1 MLTIAITQVLS
12 VATGLQDSFS
22 WKAVAVSGLVA
33 PISQY
38 AGAKAGEWAAAQG
51 FGNWGQ
57 QMASSLASG
66 VSGGLIRAATY
77 NHGRIDWSAI
87 AADSFGNA
95 IGNSVVEGMRPESQG
110 TFNGLRVSPDQVNA
124 FGPRFASEQ
133 DADWRRTNYSLIDD
147 GVALPRLNAGSAS
160 DNNPATP
167 AEPVTYLVGSSD
179 RGVEAIARSQYGDRW
194 RTGMMAIIAANEL
207 RSNALGSPIIRVGDR
222 LVVPDVSGLAD
233 ADVAALNRLG
243 GQLVANNSQGIAAW
257 RAARDAESVVQSDA
271 RLAALAART
280 YGTSTASSAISATT
294 SAATDD
300 IGMSLL
306 DPYGAWAEAGR
317 PTGGMGWAAI
327 KNAAQQFAVDRGT
340 QYADGSF
347 GRFAWGIG
355 YTAAG
360 VLMPESNTEAAVGL
374 LAGPAI
380 AKATSLVA
388 RYAPAV
394 WGGFGVDVGA
404 VATRWAAEAAESL
417 VSRLGAREAG
427 SLWNPMRALL
437 PERLHVVPA
446 GGRSFELAIAN
457 ERDISSFPFGRY
469 LRALIGDP
477 PSGMLWPH
485 AHHILPKQG
494 FGETQQ
500 QLVREGQLLLR
511 RYDIDPIFGIENLV
525 WAPNR
530 IAGQHD
536 TAALRNVV
544 DQLKSIEAF
553 GGGRTDIVEELR
565 RLGDLAARRR

>member
-1 MLTIAITQVLS
+1 LARALISNPNAVLEGAGSQASPTVPPAPPPGSAAARSPS
-12 VATGLQDSFS
+12 VAAARTDPPRATVARTQA
-22 WKAVAVSGLVA
+22 AVAPQA
-33 PISQY
+33 PALSPQDRTAAVPRDSAAALGAQY
-38 AGAKAGEWAAAQG
+38 A
-51 FGNWGQ
+51 
-57 QMASSLASG
+57 
-66 VSGGLIRAATY
+66 V
-77 NHGRIDWSAI
+77 
-87 AADSFGNA
+87 GNA
-95 IGNSVVEGMRPESQG
+95 IGKSQVEGMKP
-110 TFNGLRVSPDQVNA
+110 TA
-124 FGPRFASEQ
+124 ASGGG
-133 DADWRRTNYSLIDD
+133 TNYLFDTPRSAIDD
-147 GVALPRLNAGSAS
+147 PLAEYRGGARPDHSLAVPGARLENAGAAP

-167 AEPVTYLVGSSD
+167 AEPVTYTVGQSD
-179 RGVEAIARSQYGDRW
+179 RGVEALARSQYGDRW

-280 YGTSTASSAISATT
+280 YGTSTAGSAISATT

-300 IGMSLL
+300 VGMSLF
-306 DPYGAWAEAGR
+306 DPYGAWAGAGR
-317 PTGGMGWAAI
+317 PTGGMGWAEI
-327 KNAAQQFAVDRGT
+327 KNATQQFAVDRGT
-340 QYADGSF
+340 QYADGSL
-347 GRFAWGIG
+347 GRFAWGIS

-380 AKATSLVA
+380 GKATSLVA

-394 WGGFGVDVGA
+394 WSGFGADVGA
-404 VATRWAAEAAESL
+404 VATRWTAEAAESL
-417 VSRLGAREAG
+417 ASRVGAREGG

-437 PERLHVVPA
+437 PERMHVVPA
-446 GGRSFELAIAN
+446 GSRSFELAIAT

-469 LRALIGDP
+469 LRAQIGDP

-485 AHHILPKQG
+485 AHHILSKQG

-511 RYDIDPIFGIENLV
+511 RYDIDPIFGVENLV

-544 DQLKSIEAF
+544 DQLKSIESF
-553 GGGRTDIVEELR
+553 GGGRADIVEELK